1 MERLERWERDTG
13 SALASDFSDPGL
25 PFLVVAGYS
34 PAPMVLTDPARADNP
49 IVFANA
55 AFLQM
60 TGYAGWEVL
69 GRNCRF
75 LQGPA
80 TSRATV
86 AVLRDALEEGR
97 DITVE
102 LLNYRRDGTPFRNE
116 VRIDPLRDAQ
126 GKVRY
131 FLATLHDVTLARE
144 VVRVERA
151 LRVSEAGARL
161 AVEASG
167 LGTWD
172 LDVAGGVLQW
182 NAACRAMFGLRPD
195 DTRTLTYED
204 SFLAALHPR
213 MRARVRGE
221 MEDAFSPA
229 GSGRLTTEFR
239 VVGLSDRRE
248 RWLSLT
254 GQSFFEEG
262 HCVRFVGVVSDTTSR
277 KREEEALLRSRE
289 KLEARVE
296 QSSRDLH
303 RIWQY
308 SQDIMVV
315 VRQADLTAEAVNP
328 AWERVLG
335 WPAEPPSGTSILGFV
350 HPQDMA
356 LTRVQLARLADGQG
370 VEHFENRIRHRDG
383 SYRRISWNVVPD
395 GEFLH
400 AVGRDVT
407 VERRQ
412 EDILRRT
419 EAQLR
424 QSQKMEA
431 IGQLTGGVA
440 HDFNNLLQVVLG
452 NLDILQR
459 SLPPEAGRLR
469 RSAENAASGARRA
482 AVLTQRLLAFSRRQ
496 PLAPRALRVNGLVE
510 GMSDLLARTLG
521 ETISI
526 RTALAPD
533 LWQVEADPGQLEN
546 ALLNLAVNARDAMPG
561 GGRLAI
567 ETENLTLTESITL
580 RGEEMGPGQYVV
592 VSVTDTGTGMDQEM
606 IGRVF
611 EPFFTT
617 KPVGQ
622 GTGLGLSMTYGFVR
636 QSGGHVRIYS
646 EPGLGTTVRIYLP
659 RLLSTG
665 EAAAPPE
672 AEPVPAARARQES
685 ILVVEDD
692 ADVRSYS
699 VEVLS
704 ELGYQVIEA
713 EDGPGTLRLLED
725 SPSLVPDLLFSDVVL
740 PNGMNGAELAAR
752 ARLLRPGM
760 KVLFTSGYARDALTH
775 HGRLDAGVEVIGKP
789 FTFAE
794 LAARVRGV
802 LDGPPGR

>member
-1 MERLERWERDTG
+1 MDMLDRWGRDTG
-13 SALASDFSDPGL
+13 SALVGDFPDPGL
-25 PFLVVAGYS
+25 PFLAAAGHS
-34 PAPMVLTDPARADNP
+34 QAAMVLTDPSRPDNP

-60 TGYAGWEVL
+60 TGYAAWEVL

-75 LQGPA
+75 LQGPG
-80 TSRATV
+80 TDRGTV
-86 AVLRDALEEGR
+86 AALRDAVHEAR

-116 VRIDPLRDAQ
+116 VHVGPLRDAQ
-126 GKVRY
+126 GHVRY
-131 FLATLHDVTLARE
+131 FLATQHDVTVARD

-151 LRVSEAGARL
+151 LRVSEASARL

-172 LDVAGGVLQW
+172 LDVARGVLHW
-182 NAACRAMFGLRPD
+182 NAACRTLFGLPPD
-195 DTRTLTYED
+195 DGRPLTYED

-213 MRARVRGE
+213 MRPRVRKE
-221 MEDAFSPA
+221 MENAFSPA
-229 GSGRLTTEFR
+229 GNGRLATEFR
-239 VVGLSDRRE
+239 VIGLVDRRE

-254 GQSFFEEG
+254 GQSFFEDG
-262 HCVRFVGVVSDTTSR
+262 RCVRFVGVVGDTTAR
-277 KREEEALLRSRE
+277 KREEEALLRSHE
-289 KLEARVE
+289 KLEARAE
-296 QSSRDLH
+296 RSSRDLD
-303 RIWQY
+303 RIWQH
-308 SQDIMVV
+308 SRDIMVV
-315 VRQADLTAEAVNP
+315 IRQGALTAEAVNP

-335 WPAEPPSGTSILGFV
+335 WPAETPSGAGILAFV

-356 LTRVQLARLADGQG
+356 RTRAQLARLADGQG

-395 GEFLH
+395 SDFLH

-407 VERRQ
+407 AERRQ
-412 EDILRRT
+412 EETLRRT

-459 SLPPEAGRLR
+459 SLPAEAGRLR

-546 ALLNLAVNARDAMPG
+546 ALLNLAVNARDAMSG

-567 ETENLTLTESITL
+567 ETENLTLSEAITL
-580 RGEEMGPGQYVV
+580 RGEELGPGQYVV
-592 VSVTDTGTGMDQEM
+592 ISVTDTGTGMDQEV

-659 RLLSTG
+659 RLLSASE
-665 EAAAPPE
+665 EAAPE
-672 AEPVPAARARQES
+672 AESPPAARARQEC

-725 SPSLVPDLLFSDVVL
+725 SPSLMPDLLFSDVVL
-740 PNGMNGAELAAR
+740 PNGMNGAELAAQ
-752 ARLLRPGM
+752 ARLLRPAM

-775 HGRLDAGVEVIGKP
+775 HGRLDPGVEVIGKP

>member
-1 MERLERWERDTG
+1 MEALDCWGRDTG
-13 SALASDFSDPGL
+13 SALVGDFPDPGL
-25 PFLVVAGYS
+25 PFLAVASYS
-34 PAPMVLTDPARADNP
+34 LAPMVLTDPARPDNP

-60 TGYAGWEVL
+60 TGYDGREVL

-75 LQGPA
+75 LQGPG
-80 TSRATV
+80 TDRATV
-86 AVLRDALEEGR
+86 DALRDAMGEAR

-116 VRIDPLRDAQ
+116 VRIGPLRDAQ
-126 GKVRY
+126 GQVRY
-131 FLATLHDVTLARE
+131 FLATLHDVTLARD

-172 LDVAGGVLQW
+172 LDVARGVLHW
-182 NAACRAMFGLRPD
+182 NAACRALFGLSLDDERP
-195 DTRTLTYED
+195 LTYED
-204 SFLAALHPR
+204 SFLSALHPR
-213 MRARVRGE
+213 MRARVRQE
-221 MEDAFSPA
+221 MEDALSPA

-239 VVGLSDRRE
+239 IVGLADRRE

-262 HCVRFVGVVSDTTSR
+262 RCVRFVGVVSDTTAR
-277 KREEEALLRSRE
+277 KREDEALLRSRE

-296 QSSRDLH
+296 RSSRDLD
-303 RIWQY
+303 RIWHH

-315 VRQADLTAEAVNP
+315 IRQDDLTAEAVNP

-335 WPAEPPSGTSILGFV
+335 WPAEPPSGTGILGFV
-350 HPQDMA
+350 HPQDTA

-383 SYRRISWNVVPD
+383 SYRRISWNVVPE

-412 EDILRRT
+412 EEILRRT

-496 PLAPRALRVNGLVE
+496 PLAPRALQVNGLVE

-521 ETISI
+521 ETIAI

-533 LWQVEADPGQLEN
+533 LWRVEADPGQLEN

-567 ETENLTLTESITL
+567 ETENLTLTEAITL

-592 VSVTDTGTGMDQEM
+592 VSVTDTGTGMDQEV

-636 QSGGHVRIYS
+636 QSGGHIRIYS

-659 RLLSTG
+659 RLVSAG
-665 EAAAPPE
+665 EEAPPE
-672 AEPVPAARARQES
+672 GEPTPAARARQES